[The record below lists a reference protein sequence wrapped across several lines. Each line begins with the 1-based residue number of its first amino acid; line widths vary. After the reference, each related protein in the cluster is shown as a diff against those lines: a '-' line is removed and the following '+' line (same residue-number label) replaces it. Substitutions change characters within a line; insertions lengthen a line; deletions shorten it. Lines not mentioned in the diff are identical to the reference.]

1 MAGLFCE
8 RPMPDVQNLQ
18 HRSTQ
23 PLLLHRGKSCS
34 AFPRSNN
41 PRAELQVGLAGAW
54 MSVRPAPIPSPCRF
68 QPAELTA
75 SVMLGALVALIFLIL
90 ERGVWL

>member
-8 RPMPDVQNLQ
+8 RPMPDVQNLR

-23 PLLLHRGKSCS
+23 LRLLHCGKSYS

-41 PRAELQVGLAGAW
+41 PGAELRVGLAGAW
-54 MSVRPAPIPSPCRF
+54 MPERPCRF
-68 QPAELTA
+68 QPAQLAA

-90 ERGVWL
+90 ERGVLL